1 VIRAFHRAGAVLG
14 VLLLTVSLPAA
25 PAHADDIRDRQWYLR
40 PMRVSQAQE
49 LGKGG
54 AGVTVAVLDTG
65 VDNTHQDLR
74 GAMLPG
80 RNMAG
85 DPASANVDTGPH
97 GTGMAALIAGRG
109 HGPGRGVLGIAPRA
123 KIISIVPVSDNV
135 MVADGIRWATQ
146 NGVGVINMSFELE
159 LSGSALE
166 SAVAEAAAADVV
178 LVAAVGNESANEVI
192 LPARYPGVVGVGA
205 VGRDNRLASF
215 SNQGAEVDLVAYG
228 VDMPVAEPG
237 DKYALSDGTSD
248 SSALVAGAAALIR
261 ARYPDMPAAEVVDRL
276 TRTAV
281 DRGPAGRDD
290 GYGAGQ
296 LDLIAALTAPR
307 TPPSAISSPPIV
319 TRAPA
324 VAVPADDAETGFPP
338 WVIIVA
344 GGLLLVAGLAGFMIV
359 RSRRRL

>member
-1 VIRAFHRAGAVLG
+1 M
-14 VLLLTVSLPAA
+14 LTVSLPAT

-40 PMRVSQAQE
+40 PMRAAEAQE
-49 LGKGG
+49 LGRGG
-54 AGVTVAVLDTG
+54 AGVTVAVMDTG

-85 DPASANVDTGPH
+85 DPRSADVDTGPH

-135 MVADGIRWATQ
+135 MVANGIRWAIQ
-146 NGVGVINMSFELE
+146 NGVQVINMSFALE
-159 LSGSALE
+159 LSGSALK
-166 SAVAEAAAADVV
+166 SAVAEAAAADIV
-178 LVAAVGNESANEVI
+178 LVAAVGNESAGEVI

-205 VGRDNRLASF
+205 VGRNNQLTAF
-215 SNQGAEVDLVAYG
+215 SNRGAEVDLVAYG

-261 ARYPDMPAAEVVDRL
+261 ARYPDMSAAEVVDRL

-307 TPPSAISSPPIV
+307 TPPSASSSPPTV
-319 TRAPA
+319 TKAPT
-324 VAVPADDAETGFPP
+324 VAASPEDLRTGLPP
-338 WVIIVA
+338 WVIIAV
-344 GGLLLVAGLAGFMIV
+344 GGLLLVVGLAGFMIV